1 MHQIHITV
9 AAIIEHNQQFVL
21 VTDKT
26 KNGLK
31 LNQPAGHVEIG
42 ENIIDA
48 VIREVAE
55 ETSLNFIPQYLVGVY
70 YFQTNQDTTYIRFCF
85 SGILNDYNKQPCPAQ
100 GDEDVIEAKWYT
112 LEDIKTQVANH
123 RSQIVLRCIL
133 DYLAGNKFP
142 LDVVVNIPTTNISL
156 N

>member
-1 MHQIHITV
+1 MHQVHITV
-9 AAIIEHNQQFVL
+9 AAIIERNQRFIL

-26 KNGLK
+26 KSGLK

-42 ENIIDA
+42 ENIIEA
-48 VIREVAE
+48 VVREVAE
-55 ETSLNFIPQYLVGVY
+55 ETSLHFIPEYLVGVY
-70 YFQTNQDTTYIRFCF
+70 HFQATNNTTYIRFCF
-85 SGILNDYNKQPCPAQ
+85 SGSLNDYNKQPCPSP

-112 LEDIKTQVANH
+112 LNEIQNQVPNH
-123 RSQIVLRCIL
+123 RSKIVLRCIQ

-142 LDVVVNIPTTNISL
+142 LDVVINIPATNISL